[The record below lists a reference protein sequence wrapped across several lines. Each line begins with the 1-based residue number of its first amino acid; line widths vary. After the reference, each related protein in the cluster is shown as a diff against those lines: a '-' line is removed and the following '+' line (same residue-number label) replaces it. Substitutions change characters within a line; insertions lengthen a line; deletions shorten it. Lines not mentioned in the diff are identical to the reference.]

1 MKGVTI
7 TQEIKIEFE
16 NRIEF
21 LKKRL
26 NGLEQQYK
34 NAKINKNVAWTSERL
49 KDINPRWKMEK
60 ICHLNELSLREEFI
74 KDSIVI
80 D

>member
-34 NAKINKNVAWTSERL
+34 NAKINNLLTFRNCFL
-49 KDINPRWKMEK
+49 
-60 ICHLNELSLREEFI
+60 
-74 KDSIVI
+74 
-80 D
+80 